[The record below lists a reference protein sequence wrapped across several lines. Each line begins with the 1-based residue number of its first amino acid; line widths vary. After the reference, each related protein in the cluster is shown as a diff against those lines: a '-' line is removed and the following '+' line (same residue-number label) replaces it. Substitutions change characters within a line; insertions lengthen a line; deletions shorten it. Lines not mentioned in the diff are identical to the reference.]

1 MKVVDNSNVAR
12 MKTYVIKGPRN
23 SGTIG
28 INGAAAHLIH
38 RGDEIII
45 MAFQLTDKRPAQPVN
60 VLVDEKNRF
69 KQFLDEKF
77 QMRDAD
83 GC

>member
-1 MKVVDNSNVAR
+1 
-12 MKTYVIKGPRN
+12 
-23 SGTIG
+23 
-28 INGAAAHLIH
+28 LIH

-45 MAFQLTDKRPAQPVN
+45 MAFRLTDKRPAQPVN
-60 VLVDEKNRF
+60 VLVDEKNSF